1 MCICHIALSSTFLGH
16 RDGNPREPGE
26 DVCLRPTCRGCVH
39 KMRSGDG
46 SNPSSQVTGLLS
58 SPLVRVSFE
67 KEARTFGVK
76 PTPCQAAMVRHR

>member
-1 MCICHIALSSTFLGH
+1 
-16 RDGNPREPGE
+16 
-26 DVCLRPTCRGCVH
+26 
-39 KMRSGDG
+39 MRSGDG